1 MSDKSV
7 VLDMNLEHIEHIR
20 IRAAETDLAVA
31 ESRRCAAVA
40 ENNVIVAT
48 LLPLG
53 YNKAKEAMDM
63 KDILPEVNSPLFAG
77 VDPEDRKTMLGC
89 IGYHIGTF
97 KKGDIVAFEEE
108 NIKHIGIIIS
118 GAVDMVK
125 EDLWGNKTMLVRM
138 RKDELFGE
146 TFACGSDNLSV
157 VTFLVS
163 EDARILFMPFDRVM
177 HSCTMA
183 CVFHHRLIENM
194 VAIIANKNRD
204 LMRKVEVVSKRS
216 IREKLLAYLSI
227 QAQTQNS
234 RYFEIPLGRVELAE
248 YLCVDRSA
256 LTRELVKMKEDGL
269 IDYDKN
275 CFRIL

>member
-1 MSDKSV
+1 
-7 VLDMNLEHIEHIR
+7 
-20 IRAAETDLAVA
+20 
-31 ESRRCAAVA
+31 
-40 ENNVIVAT
+40 
-48 LLPLG
+48 
-53 YNKAKEAMDM
+53 M
-63 KDILPEVNSPLFAG
+63 KDILHGVNSPLFHG
-77 VDPEDRKTMLGC
+77 IKPEDLKPMLSC

-108 NIKHIGIIIS
+108 NIRHIGIIIS
-118 GAVDMVK
+118 GAVDMIK

-146 TFACGSDNLSV
+146 TFACGSDNHSV

-163 EDARILFMPFDRVM
+163 EDAQILFMPFDRVM

-194 VAIIANKNRD
+194 VSIIANKNRD
-204 LMRKVEVVSKRS
+204 LMRKVEVVSKRT

-227 QAQTQNS
+227 QAQIQES
-234 RYFEIPLGRVELAE
+234 RYFEIPFGRVELAE

-256 LTRELVKMKEDGL
+256 LTRELVKMKDGGI

>member
-1 MSDKSV
+1 MQ
-7 VLDMNLEHIEHIR
+7 
-20 IRAAETDLAVA
+20 
-31 ESRRCAAVA
+31 
-40 ENNVIVAT
+40 
-48 LLPLG
+48 G
-53 YNKAKEAMDM
+53 
-63 KDILPEVNSPLFAG
+63 ILREVNSPLFDG
-77 VDPEDRKTMLGC
+77 ISPEDRKAMLGC

-97 KKGDIVAFEEE
+97 RKGDIVAFEEE
-108 NIKHIGIIIS
+108 NIRHIGIIIS
-118 GAVDMVK
+118 GAVDMIK

-138 RKDELFGE
+138 RRDELFGE

-163 EDARILFMPFDRVM
+163 EDARILFIPFDRVM

-194 VAIIANKNRD
+194 VHIIANKNRD
-204 LMRKVEVVSKRS
+204 LMRKVEVVSKRT

-227 QAQTQNS
+227 QAQAQES
-234 RYFEIPLGRVELAE
+234 RYLEIPLGRLELAE

-256 LTRELVKMKEDGL
+256 LTRELTKMKAEGL